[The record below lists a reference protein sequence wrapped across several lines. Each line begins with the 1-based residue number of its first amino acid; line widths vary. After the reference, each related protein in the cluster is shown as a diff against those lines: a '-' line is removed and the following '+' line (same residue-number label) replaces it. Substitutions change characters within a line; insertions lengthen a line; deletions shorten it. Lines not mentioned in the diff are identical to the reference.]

1 MLSKYVNVYFPLCSL
16 VINIVLCFIFFSKKR
31 MKNEETK
38 IYTNLLITGLIE
50 SILMFTTNLLVGLL
64 FYKVDNILF
73 GLHIYYHIY
82 LQYKMM
88 IAKKKNLKYSIG
100 LM

>member
-31 MKNEETK
+31 MENEETK

-64 FYKVDNILF
+64 FYKVDNI
-73 GLHIYYHIY
+73 Y

>member
-73 GLHIYYHIY
+73 VILLTLNDTLYFCPNTRLSVPIAIYPF
-82 LQYKMM
+82 
-88 IAKKKNLKYSIG
+88 
-100 LM
+100 